1 METAKNARDRSRAGS
16 PCPAVGYVRVSG
28 RGQVEGHGFDRQEAD
43 IRAFAAGRFH
53 LERIYREAHTG
64 TEADRPELGRMVAD
78 LLSNGC
84 RTVVVAS
91 LDRFARDL
99 GVQMQLLA
107 ALRARG
113 IALFSAAT
121 GTDVTA
127 ALDEDP
133 MARALVQVQGAFFE
147 LDKALTVRKLRLARE
162 AKRKERGRCE
172 GRKPYGCR
180 PGEGA
185 VLEEVFRLRVGRHL
199 AYGAIARALNDE
211 GRTTRYGRPWSA
223 MTVKRIVDR
232 GRPHVECAKAAVG
245 RAGDRQRDGGLE
257 DRVADV
263 GGAGSAGGADGGP
276 VAGRRSRGRGGEVTP

>member
-1 METAKNARDRSRAGS
+1 VETGENTRDRSSGGS
-16 PCPAVGYVRVSG
+16 LRPAVGYLRVSG

-43 IRAFAAGRFH
+43 IRAFAAGRFQV
-53 LERIYREAHTG
+53 ERIYREAHTG
-64 TEADRPELGRMVAD
+64 TEAERPELTRMVAD
-78 LLSNGC
+78 LLANGC

-107 ALRARG
+107 AMRARG

-121 GTDVTA
+121 GEDVTA

-133 MARALVQVQGAFFE
+133 MARALVQIQGAFFE
-147 LDKALTVRKLRLARE
+147 LDKALTVRKLRVARE
-162 AKRKERGRCE
+162 ARRKERGRCE

-180 PGEGA
+180 PGEDV

-199 AYGAIARALNDE
+199 SYGAIARALNDG
-211 GRTTRYGRPWSA
+211 GRTTRYGRRWSA

-245 RAGDRQRDGGLE
+245 RTGDRQRDGGLE
-257 DRVADV
+257 HRGADPT
-263 GGAGSAGGADGGP
+263 GRGASGTDGGP
-276 VAGRRSRGRGGEVTP
+276 GAGRQKRRRGGEVTP